1 MKSEIQVD
9 TRAFM
14 ATAARFLATS
24 KRDHLVV
31 MREQAKGVIKELI
44 LLTPPGRPG
53 MSGGSRARGAARVKA
68 DILKLMKG
76 TAVDA
81 KVQRR
86 DISAIHASRRRQGRV
101 TSRITPRILVPM
113 DALRAYVREKQAR
126 VGRLASGWNTAAARL
141 SYKPPAWIWRNDGP
155 GTIEIRVTKS
165 DIIIRATNQVAFASE
180 ISMLEQRVQTALNIQ
195 RGKMERRLAS
205 YLAKAAARSGLR
217 PS

>member
-1 MKSEIQVD
+1 MPTEIQVD

-31 MREQAKGVIKELI
+31 IREQAKGVIKEVI
-44 LLTPPGRPG
+44 ALTPPGRPG
-53 MSGGSRARGAARVKA
+53 MSGGDRARGAAKVKS
-68 DILKLMKG
+68 DILKLVKG
-76 TAVDA
+76 TTVDA
-81 KVQRR
+81 RVQRT
-86 DISAIHASRRRQGRV
+86 DIAAIHASRRRRGRV

-141 SYKPPAWIWRNDGP
+141 GYQPPAWIWRNDGP
-155 GTIEIRVTKS
+155 GTIEIRVTKT
-165 DIIIRATNQVAFASE
+165 DIVIRATNQIPWASE
-180 ISMLEQRVQTALNIQ
+180 ISMLERRIQTALNMQ

-205 YLAKAAARSGLR
+205 YLAKAANRSGFR
-217 PS
+217 SR

>member
-14 ATAARFLATS
+14 ATAARFLASS

-31 MREQAKGVIKELI
+31 MREQAKGVIKEVI
-44 LLTPPGRPG
+44 LLTPPGRPE
-53 MSGGSRARGAARVKA
+53 MSGGSRARGAAKVKS

-76 TAVDA
+76 TSVDA

-86 DISAIHASRRRQGRV
+86 DIASIHASRRRRSRV

-141 SYKPPAWIWRNDGP
+141 GYEPPEWIWRNDGP
-155 GTIEIRVTKS
+155 GAIEIRVTKS
-165 DIIIRATNQVAFASE
+165 DIIIRATNQVAWASE

-217 PS
+217 TS

>member
-31 MREQAKGVIKELI
+31 MREQAKGVIKEVI

-53 MSGGSRARGAARVKA
+53 MSGGSRARGAAKVKS
-68 DILKLMKG
+68 DILRLMKG
-76 TAVDA
+76 TSVDA

-86 DISAIHASRRRQGRV
+86 DIAAIHAPRRRRGRV

-141 SYKPPAWIWRNDGP
+141 GYKPPEWIWRNDGP
-155 GTIEIRVTKS
+155 GAIEIRVTKS
-165 DIIIRATNQVAFASE
+165 DIIIRATNQIPWASE
-180 ISMLEQRVQTALNIQ
+180 ISLLEQRVQTALNIQ

-217 PS
+217 TS